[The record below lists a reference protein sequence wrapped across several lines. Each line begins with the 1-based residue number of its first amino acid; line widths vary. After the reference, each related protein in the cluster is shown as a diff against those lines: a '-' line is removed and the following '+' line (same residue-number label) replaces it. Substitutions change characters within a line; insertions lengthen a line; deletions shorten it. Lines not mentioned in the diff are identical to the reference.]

1 MRAAEAGSY
10 LDRSSG
16 SSVITGPQRWE
27 RKAGG
32 SVRGDVTTQQ
42 CLGDSAG
49 FGDGGRAH
57 GPWMAGASRDWDRQQ
72 NRFFLEPPEGV
83 SPAHILPLVQRVL
96 DQAFNLHVQ

>member
-42 CLGDSAG
+42 CLGDSAQLG
-49 FGDGGRAH
+49 LQMEEGPTGH
-57 GPWMAGASRDWDRQQ
+57 GWQVPLGTGVGNKTDSSWSLQKESVLPTSR
-72 NRFFLEPPEGV
+72 L
-83 SPAHILPLVQRVL
+83 
-96 DQAFNLHVQ
+96 